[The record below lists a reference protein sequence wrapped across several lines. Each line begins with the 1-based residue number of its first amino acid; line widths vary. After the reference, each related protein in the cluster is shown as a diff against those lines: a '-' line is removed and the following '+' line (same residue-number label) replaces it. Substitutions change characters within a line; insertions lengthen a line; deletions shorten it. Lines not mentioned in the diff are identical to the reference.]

1 MLKYTPEHAYCFA
14 SFYGPLVAPNTT
26 FVGFNIV
33 DSKSTTGAFR
43 VAASGIIEDI
53 NSSVEIVKN

>member
-1 MLKYTPEHAYCFA
+1 MLIVLLHSTV
-14 SFYGPLVAPNTT
+14 PLAPNTT

-53 NSSVEIVKN
+53 NSSVEIVKIEIGRVSI